1 MNGTLSLAL
10 LDKQILEL
18 RGQLEREIGQD
29 INKLSSPE
37 VLAINQQID
46 ELVVLYIKL
55 TQRASLE

>member
-1 MNGTLSLAL
+1 MNDTLSLAL

-18 RGQLEREIGQD
+18 RDQLEEEIGQD

-46 ELVVLYIKL
+46 QLIVSYIRL
-55 TQRASLE
+55 TQATSLE